1 MKEPELLWFD
11 LVNRFAKQS
20 KCKSRAVGAII
31 VKDDCLIAEG
41 FNSAP
46 CGSTTEECPRQKCN
60 GVDAPSGGALDQAIC
75 SHAEANA
82 LANCAKR
89 GVRTEGAELYVS
101 CLPCSECAKA
111 VVGAGIKKVVYIDYY
126 DSPLTFHIFEKAK
139 VEFRQFLLPKATI
152 EGKNGL

>member
-1 MKEPELLWFD
+1 MKNPELLWFD

-46 CGSTTEECPRQKCN
+46 CGSTTEECPRQKCQ
-60 GVDAPSGGALDQAIC
+60 GVESPSGAYLDQAIC

-89 GVRTEGAELYVS
+89 GVRTEGAELYCTTEP
-101 CLPCSECAKA
+101 CLECSKLII
-111 VVGAGIKKVVYIDYY
+111 GAGIKLVVFSDEYP
-126 DSPLTFHIFEKAK
+126 SPLSRRVLESAGIRVRKFF
-139 VEFRQFLLPKATI
+139 
-152 EGKNGL
+152 NG